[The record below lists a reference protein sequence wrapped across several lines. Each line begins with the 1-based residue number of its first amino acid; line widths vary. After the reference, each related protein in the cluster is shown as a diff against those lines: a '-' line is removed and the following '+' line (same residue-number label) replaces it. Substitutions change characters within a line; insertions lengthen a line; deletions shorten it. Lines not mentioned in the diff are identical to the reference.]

1 MEKVKAIITGGRD
14 MYGVWIEG
22 AHIYSAGDTVEELK
36 ANLQEAIALYTE
48 AGGKLPENMKGE
60 YTIEYTFD
68 ISGVLRYY
76 SEFIPFSALSRL
88 SGVNN
93 KQLWSYANGYRRPS
107 LKTVEKIA
115 GALHNFGKELYQVQI
130 SL

>member
-1 MEKVKAIITGGRD
+1 MERVKAIITGGKD
-14 MYGVWIEG
+14 LYGVWIEG
-22 AHIYSAGDTVEELK
+22 AQIYSAGSTIEELK
-36 ANLQEAIALYTE
+36 ANLQEAIALYVE
-48 AGGKLPENMKGE
+48 AGGKLPESMEGE
-60 YTIEYTFD
+60 YTIEYAFD
-68 ISGVLRYY
+68 ASGVLRYY
-76 SEFIPFSALSRL
+76 SNFIPFSTLSKL
-88 SGVNN
+88 SGINN

>member
-1 MEKVKAIITGGRD
+1 MGKVKAIITGGKD

-22 AHIYSAGDTVEELK
+22 APIYSAGDTVEETQ
-36 ANLQEAIALYTE
+36 ANLLDAIELYVE
-48 AGGKLPENMKGE
+48 AGGELPESMKGE

-68 ISGVLRYY
+68 ASGVLRYY
-76 SEFIPFSALSRL
+76 SNFIPFSALSRL

-93 KQLWSYANGYRRPS
+93 KQLWNYANGYRRPN
-107 LKTVEKIA
+107 LKTSEKIVT
-115 GALHNFGKELYQVQI
+115 ALHNFGQKLYQVQI